1 MLGFT
6 PLAGATLASAGDT
19 NTRTVILA
27 ATDAKDV
34 SAFLI
39 DGSAALYLAASEA
52 QDIAALAAEIVGIAS
67 LDGLEYPDIASF
79 VVQNI
84 NIDIQAVDARDVAAI
99 IAAVSGTAALA
110 STEAPDTYSQ
120 SAYILWLTPTQPD
133 DPSIWVPKNDP
144 AQYLTTVI

>member
-6 PLAGATLASAGDT
+6 PLAGAALASAGDA

-27 ATDAKDV
+27 ATDARDTV
-34 SAFLI
+34 AVLL
-39 DGSAALYLAASEA
+39 DGSAALYVSATEARDTSDFQINAFWTSFLAASEA
-52 QDIAALAAEIVGIAS
+52 ADS
-67 LDGLEYPDIASF
+67 ASF

-84 NIDIQAVDARDVAAI
+84 NVNIQLTDARDVAAFVS
-99 IAAVSGTAALA
+99 AVSGTAALA